1 MIEEKN
7 SMKEKSEQLLERIKP
22 LRDDVRM
29 LGFILG
35 DTIKRFEGDEVFGYV
50 EQFRSLFKE
59 MHRNKNGASEL
70 NAPSQKKLQEL
81 LNALDLDTAIK
92 VIKAFLTYFDIIN
105 IAEQNHRLRRRAQ
118 HDSSGERKY
127 EKDSL
132 SQFFGGN
139 SLKPEQLL
147 DVLNNLDIEI
157 VFTAHPTEL
166 TRRTVMLKQLELA
179 QLLYKRDHPPFSKNE
194 AASIEAGLRSVVES
208 LWLTDHVIYFK
219 PSVNDEVRY
228 GVYHFDHVIIDAVID
243 VHQALEDECQKLEAS
258 LGSHSSSAN
267 NSTKNSANNS
277 TNNKGRNF
285 ITFGSWIGGD
295 RDGNPFVT
303 KEVTLNTLDYQRTVI
318 LNRYLKDLER
328 LFNELSQ
335 SANWTE
341 KSEALSQSLEKDT
354 VARPAVTEKYAHR
367 YGREPYRLKLLYIQ
381 AKLRNTRDHKCEDS
395 CQSYSRAEQFKAE
408 LLEIKDSLFNAGCR
422 DSLLNLNRLIST
434 VDIFGFHL
442 AKLDIRQHSSRHR
455 DALDEVTKSQGILE
469 TGYKGLDEE
478 AKMAWLTNELASKR
492 PLIPGELHF
501 SQPTNETI
509 DVFRTMAQ
517 GQDLYGARA
526 LDTYIVSMTEHSSD
540 LLSILLLAKEA
551 GIWASEHHPHRKV
564 SIVPLFETIEDLRR
578 APQMFQELLDNP
590 IYKGYLE
597 ELGNLQEIMI
607 GYSDSG
613 KNGGIVAANWELYK
627 VQKKLVA
634 IAQANHIELR
644 LFHGRGGSI
653 GRGGGPTHQ
662 AILAQ
667 PPGTVAGR
675 IKLTE
680 QGEVISS
687 KYALHDI
694 AVRNF
699 DQLAAAVLQATATQ
713 PQSDQELASEVDSEP
728 VHWWNFMEQLSTTS
742 FKAYRSLVYEDPQF
756 VEFFGQSTPIGELSK
771 LQMGSRPTRR
781 TAGSGS
787 IDDLRAIPW
796 VFAWTQSRYMLPA
809 WYGFGSAFKTCLEGD
824 SETLPMAQEMYA
836 EWPFFRGLIRKLEN
850 ALAVADMDIAAYYSE
865 NLVDKALQE
874 KFFKRILA
882 EYECTKKFVL
892 AISKHEVLLEEVPYL
907 KHSIAIRNPYVDPL
921 SYLQVRLIAQLRKRI
936 SEEVGANGKAGKD
949 RTLQA
954 PESAA
959 TVRDDKLLE
968 TVLMTVN
975 GVAEGL
981 QNTG

>member
-1 MIEEKN
+1 MTEKRD
-7 SMKEKSEQLLERIKP
+7 QLLERIKP

-35 DTIKRFEGDEVFGYV
+35 DTIKRFEGEEVFGYV

-59 MHRNKNGASEL
+59 MHRNKGIDEEL
-70 NAPSQKKLQEL
+70 NQPHHQKLQEL
-81 LNALDLDTAIK
+81 LSALDLDTSIK

-132 SQFFGGN
+132 SEFFGGSN
-139 SLKPEQLL
+139 LEPQQLL

-179 QLLYKRDHPPFSKNE
+179 QLLYKRDHPPLSKHE
-194 AASIEAGLRSVVES
+194 SAAIEAGLRSVVES

-228 GVYHFDHVIIDAVID
+228 GIYHFDHVVIDAVID
-243 VHQALEDECQKLEAS
+243 VHQSLEEECKKVEALLEPNSKAS
-258 LGSHSSSAN
+258 AKTNPKTNPKSNPNTSLETSAATN
-267 NSTKNSANNS
+267 AITNSNSN
-277 TNNKGRNF
+277 RNF

-303 KEVTLNTLDYQRTVI
+303 KDVTLQTLDYQRSVI

-335 SANWTE
+335 SANWIDQT
-341 KSEALSQSLEKDT
+341 AAFSQSLEQDSQ
-354 VARPAVTEKYAHR
+354 ALPAVTQKYGHR
-367 YGREPYRLKLLYIQ
+367 YALEPYRLKLLYIQ
-381 AKLRNTRDHKCEDS
+381 AKLRNTRDHKCEGTS
-395 CQSYSRAEQFKAE
+395 GEFYSSAAQFKAE
-408 LLEIKDSLFNAGCR
+408 LRIIKESLVKAGCR
-422 DSLLNLNRLIST
+422 DSLLNLNRLIAT

-455 DALDEVTKSQGILE
+455 DALDEITKSQALLE
-469 TGYKGLDEE
+469 NGYKGLNETE
-478 AKMAWLTNELASKR
+478 KMAWLTSELASKR
-492 PLIPGELHF
+492 PLIPGDLHF
-501 SQPTNETI
+501 SQATNETI
-509 DVFRTMAQ
+509 EVFRTLAQ
-517 GQDLYGARA
+517 GQDLYGSCA
-526 LDTYIVSMTEHSSD
+526 LDTYIVSMTEYSSD

-551 GIWASEHHPHRKV
+551 GIWASEHHPHRKI

-590 IYKGYLE
+590 IYKRYLE

-613 KNGGIVAANWELYK
+613 KNGGIVTANWELYK

-634 IAQANHIELR
+634 IAQANDIELR
-644 LFHGRGGSI
+644 LFHGRGGTI

-699 DQLAAAVLQATATQ
+699 DQLAAAVLQATAAQ
-713 PQSDQELASEVDSEP
+713 PHGESDSEP
-728 VHWWNFMEQLSTTS
+728 AQWWNFMEQLSVSS
-742 FKAYRSLVYEDPQF
+742 FNAYRSLVYEDPQF
-756 VEFFGQSTPIGELSK
+756 VEFFSQSTPIGELSK

-781 TAGSGS
+781 NAGSGS

-809 WYGFGSAFKTCLEGD
+809 WYGFGSAFQTCAGQAEA
-824 SETLPMAQEMYA
+824 SPETVAMAQEMYIK
-836 EWPFFRGLIRKLEN
+836 WPFFRGLINKLEN

-865 NLVDKALQE
+865 NLVDKNLQE

-882 EYECTKKFVL
+882 EYECTKRFVL
-892 AISKHEVLLEEVPYL
+892 AVSQHESLLEEVPYL

-921 SYLQVRLIAQLRKRI
+921 SYLQVRLIAQLRERI
-936 SEEVGANGKAGKD
+936 SKEAESTAN
-949 RTLQA
+949 
-954 PESAA
+954 
-959 TVRDDKLLE
+959 VREDKLLE

>member
-1 MIEEKN
+1 MTEKRD
-7 SMKEKSEQLLERIKP
+7 QLLERIKP

-35 DTIKRFEGDEVFGYV
+35 DTIKRFEGEEVFGYV

-59 MHRNKNGASEL
+59 MHRNKGIDEEL
-70 NAPSQKKLQEL
+70 NQPHHQKLQEL
-81 LNALDLDTAIK
+81 LSALDLDTSIK

-132 SQFFGGN
+132 SEFFGGSN
-139 SLKPEQLL
+139 LEPQQLL
-147 DVLNNLDIEI
+147 NVLNNLDIEI

-179 QLLYKRDHPPFSKNE
+179 QLLYKRDHPPLSKHE
-194 AASIEAGLRSVVES
+194 SAAIEAGLRSVVES

-228 GVYHFDHVIIDAVID
+228 GIYHFDHVVIDAVID
-243 VHQALEDECQKLEAS
+243 VHQSLEEECKKVEALLEPNSKTNGKINPQTNPQTYPKTNPKTSPETSAAPDANT
-258 LGSHSSSAN
+258 SS
-267 NSTKNSANNS
+267 NSN
-277 TNNKGRNF
+277 RNF

-303 KEVTLNTLDYQRTVI
+303 KDVTLQTLDYQRSVI

-335 SANWTE
+335 SANWIDQTE
-341 KSEALSQSLEKDT
+341 AFSQSLEQDSL
-354 VARPAVTEKYAHR
+354 ALPAVTQKYGHR
-367 YGREPYRLKLLYIQ
+367 YALEPYRLKLLYIQ
-381 AKLRNTRDHKCEDS
+381 AKLRNTRDHRSEGTS
-395 CQSYSRAEQFKAE
+395 GEFYSSAAQFKAE
-408 LLEIKDSLFNAGCR
+408 LRTIKESLVKAGCR
-422 DSLLNLNRLIST
+422 DSLLNLNRLIAT

-455 DALDEVTKSQGILE
+455 DALDEITKSQALLE
-469 TGYKGLDEE
+469 NGYKGLNETE
-478 AKMAWLTNELASKR
+478 KMAWLTSELASKR
-492 PLIPGELHF
+492 PLIPGDLHF
-501 SQPTNETI
+501 SQATNETI
-509 DVFRTMAQ
+509 EVFRTLAQ
-517 GQDLYGARA
+517 GQDLYGSCA
-526 LDTYIVSMTEHSSD
+526 LDTYIVSMTEYSSD

-551 GIWASEHHPHRKV
+551 GIWASEHHPHRKI

-590 IYKGYLE
+590 IYKRYLE

-613 KNGGIVAANWELYK
+613 KNGGIVTANWELYK

-634 IAQANHIELR
+634 IAQANDIELR
-644 LFHGRGGSI
+644 LFHGRGGTI

-699 DQLAAAVLQATATQ
+699 DQLAAAVLQATAAQ
-713 PQSDQELASEVDSEP
+713 PSGETDSEP
-728 VHWWNFMEQLSTTS
+728 AQWWNFMEQLSQSS
-742 FKAYRSLVYEDPQF
+742 FNAYRSLVYEDPQF
-756 VEFFGQSTPIGELSK
+756 VEFFSQSTPIGELSK

-809 WYGFGSAFKTCLEGD
+809 WYGFGSAFQTCAEQTKA
-824 SETLPMAQEMYA
+824 SPETLAMAQEMYIK
-836 EWPFFRGLIRKLEN
+836 WPFFRGLINKLEN

-865 NLVDKALQE
+865 NLVDKNLQE

-892 AISKHEVLLEEVPYL
+892 AVSQHESLLEEVPYL

-921 SYLQVRLIAQLRKRI
+921 SYLQVRLIAQLRERI
-936 SEEVGANGKAGKD
+936 SKEAESKAN
-949 RTLQA
+949 
-954 PESAA
+954 
-959 TVRDDKLLE
+959 VREDKLLE

>member
-1 MIEEKN
+1 MTEKRD
-7 SMKEKSEQLLERIKP
+7 QLLERIKP

-35 DTIKRFEGDEVFGYV
+35 DTIKRFEGEEVFGYV

-59 MHRNKNGASEL
+59 MHRNKSANAEL
-70 NAPSQKKLQEL
+70 NVPHHQKLQEL
-81 LNALDLDTAIK
+81 LNALDLDTSIK

-132 SQFFGGN
+132 SEFFGGSN
-139 SLKPEQLL
+139 LEPQQLL
-147 DVLNNLDIEI
+147 NVLNNLDIEI

-179 QLLYKRDHPPFSKNE
+179 QLLYKRDHPPLSKHE
-194 AASIEAGLRSVVES
+194 SSAIEAGLRSVVES

-228 GVYHFDHVIIDAVID
+228 GIYHFDHVVIDAVID
-243 VHQALEDECQKLEAS
+243 VHQSLEEECKKVEALLEPNSKTNTKTHSKTNPEAS
-258 LGSHSSSAN
+258 ATTKAN
-267 NSTKNSANNS
+267 NN
-277 TNNKGRNF
+277 RNF

-303 KEVTLNTLDYQRTVI
+303 KDVTLQTLDYQHSVI

-335 SANWTE
+335 SANWIDQTD
-341 KSEALSQSLEKDT
+341 AFSQSLEQDSLSL
-354 VARPAVTEKYAHR
+354 PAVTQKYAHR
-367 YGREPYRLKLLYIQ
+367 YALEPYRLKLLYIQ
-381 AKLRNTRDHKCEDS
+381 AKLRNTRDHKAEGTS
-395 CQSYSRAEQFKAE
+395 AQFYSDAEQFKSE
-408 LLEIKDSLFNAGCR
+408 LRVIKDSLVKAGCR
-422 DSLLNLNRLIST
+422 DSLHNLNRLIAT

-455 DALDEVTKSQGILE
+455 DALDEITKSQALLGN
-469 TGYKGLDEE
+469 GYKGLDEAE
-478 AKMAWLTNELASKR
+478 KMVWLTSELASKR
-492 PLIPGELHF
+492 PLIPGDLHF
-501 SQPTNETI
+501 SQATNETI
-509 DVFRTMAQ
+509 EVFRTMAQ
-517 GQDLYGARA
+517 GQDLYGACA

-551 GIWASEHHPHRKV
+551 SIWASDHHPHRKI

-590 IYKGYLE
+590 IYKEYLQE
-597 ELGNLQEIMI
+597 RSNLQEIMI

-613 KNGGIVAANWELYK
+613 KNGGIVTANWELYK

-634 IAQANHIELR
+634 IAQANKIQLR
-644 LFHGRGGSI
+644 LFHGRGGTI

-699 DQLAAAVLQATATQ
+699 DQLAAAVLQATAAQ
-713 PQSDQELASEVDSEP
+713 PHGEIASEP
-728 VHWWNFMEQLSTTS
+728 AQWWNFMEQLSQSS
-742 FKAYRSLVYEDPQF
+742 FNAYRSLVYEDPQF
-756 VEFFGQSTPIGELSK
+756 VEFFSQSTPIGELSK

-781 TAGSGS
+781 NAGSGS

-809 WYGFGSAFKTCLEGD
+809 WYGFGSAFQSCLETNL
-824 SETLPMAQEMYA
+824 ETSPEAGSQALTLAQEMYIK
-836 EWPFFRGLIRKLEN
+836 WPFFRGLINKLEN
-850 ALAVADMDIAAYYSE
+850 ALAVADMEIAAYYSE
-865 NLVDKALQE
+865 NLVDENLQE
-874 KFFKRILA
+874 KFFKRILS
-882 EYECTKKFVL
+882 EYDCTKKFVL
-892 AISKHEVLLEEVPYL
+892 AVSQHESLLEEVPYL

-921 SYLQVRLIAQLRKRI
+921 SYLQVRLIAQLRERI
-936 SEEVGANGKAGKD
+936 SK
-949 RTLQA
+949 
-954 PESAA
+954 ESSE
-959 TVRDDKLLE
+959 TVADVKNDKLLE

>member
-1 MIEEKN
+1 MTEKRD
-7 SMKEKSEQLLERIKP
+7 QLLERIKP

-35 DTIKRFEGDEVFGYV
+35 DTIKRFEGEEVFGYV

-59 MHRNKNGASEL
+59 MHRNKGIDEEL
-70 NAPSQKKLQEL
+70 NQPHHQKLQEL
-81 LNALDLDTAIK
+81 LSALDLDTSIK

-132 SQFFGGN
+132 SEFFGGSN
-139 SLKPEQLL
+139 LEPQQLL
-147 DVLNNLDIEI
+147 NVLNNLDIEI

-179 QLLYKRDHPPFSKNE
+179 QLLYKRDHPPLSKHE
-194 AASIEAGLRSVVES
+194 SAAIEAGLRSVVES

-228 GVYHFDHVIIDAVID
+228 GIYHFDHVVIDAVID
-243 VHQALEDECQKLEAS
+243 VHQSLEEECKKVEALLEPNSKAS
-258 LGSHSSSAN
+258 AKTNPKTNPKSNPNTSLETSAATN
-267 NSTKNSANNS
+267 AITNSNSN
-277 TNNKGRNF
+277 RNF

-303 KEVTLNTLDYQRTVI
+303 KDVTLQTLDYQRSVI

-335 SANWTE
+335 SANWIDQT
-341 KSEALSQSLEKDT
+341 AAFSQSLEQDSQ
-354 VARPAVTEKYAHR
+354 ALPAVTQKYGHR
-367 YGREPYRLKLLYIQ
+367 YALEPYRLKLLYIQ
-381 AKLRNTRDHKCEDS
+381 AKLRNTRDHKCEGTS
-395 CQSYSRAEQFKAE
+395 GEFYSSAAQFKAE
-408 LLEIKDSLFNAGCR
+408 LRIIKESLVKAGCR
-422 DSLLNLNRLIST
+422 DSLLNLNRLIAT

-455 DALDEVTKSQGILE
+455 DALDEITKSQALLE
-469 TGYKGLDEE
+469 NGYKGLNETE
-478 AKMAWLTNELASKR
+478 KMAWLTSELASKR
-492 PLIPGELHF
+492 PLIPGDLHF
-501 SQPTNETI
+501 SQATNETI
-509 DVFRTMAQ
+509 EVFRTLAQ
-517 GQDLYGARA
+517 GQDLYGSCA
-526 LDTYIVSMTEHSSD
+526 LDTYIVSMTEYSSD

-551 GIWASEHHPHRKV
+551 GIWASEHHPHRKI

-590 IYKGYLE
+590 IYKRYLE

-613 KNGGIVAANWELYK
+613 KNGGIVTANWELYK

-634 IAQANHIELR
+634 IAQANDIELR
-644 LFHGRGGSI
+644 LFHGRGGTI

-699 DQLAAAVLQATATQ
+699 DQLAAAVLQATAAQ
-713 PQSDQELASEVDSEP
+713 PHGESDSEP
-728 VHWWNFMEQLSTTS
+728 AQWWNFMEQLSISS
-742 FKAYRSLVYEDPQF
+742 FNAYRSLVYEDPQF
-756 VEFFGQSTPIGELSK
+756 VEFFSQSTPIGELSK

-781 TAGSGS
+781 NAGSGS

-809 WYGFGSAFKTCLEGD
+809 WYGFGSAFQTCAGQTEA
-824 SETLPMAQEMYA
+824 SPETVAMAQEMYIK
-836 EWPFFRGLIRKLEN
+836 WPFFRGLINKLEN

-865 NLVDKALQE
+865 NLVDKNLQE

-892 AISKHEVLLEEVPYL
+892 AVSQHESLLEEVPYL

-921 SYLQVRLIAQLRKRI
+921 SYLQVRLIAQLRERI
-936 SEEVGANGKAGKD
+936 SKEAESKAN
-949 RTLQA
+949 
-954 PESAA
+954 
-959 TVRDDKLLE
+959 VREDKLLE

>member
-1 MIEEKN
+1 MTEKRD
-7 SMKEKSEQLLERIKP
+7 QLLERIKP

-35 DTIKRFEGDEVFGYV
+35 DTIKRFEGEEVFGYV

-59 MHRNKNGASEL
+59 MHRNKGIDEEL
-70 NAPSQKKLQEL
+70 NQPHHQKLQEL
-81 LNALDLDTAIK
+81 LSALDLDTSIK

-132 SQFFGGN
+132 SEFFGGSN
-139 SLKPEQLL
+139 LEPQQLL

-179 QLLYKRDHPPFSKNE
+179 QLLYKRDHPPLSKHE
-194 AASIEAGLRSVVES
+194 SAAIEAGLRSVVES

-228 GVYHFDHVIIDAVID
+228 GIYHFDHVVIDAVID
-243 VHQALEDECQKLEAS
+243 VHQSLEEECKKVEALLEPNSKASAKTNPKTNPKSNPNAS
-258 LGSHSSSAN
+258 LETSAATN
-267 NSTKNSANNS
+267 AITNSNSN
-277 TNNKGRNF
+277 RNF

-303 KEVTLNTLDYQRTVI
+303 KDVTLQTLDYQRSVI

-335 SANWTE
+335 SANWIDQT
-341 KSEALSQSLEKDT
+341 AAFSQSLEQDSQ
-354 VARPAVTEKYAHR
+354 ALPAVTQKYGHR
-367 YGREPYRLKLLYIQ
+367 YALEPYRLKLLYIQ
-381 AKLRNTRDHKCEDS
+381 AKLRNTRDHKCEGTS
-395 CQSYSRAEQFKAE
+395 GEFYSSAAQFKAE
-408 LLEIKDSLFNAGCR
+408 LRIIKESLVKAGCR
-422 DSLLNLNRLIST
+422 DSLLNLNRLIAT

-455 DALDEVTKSQGILE
+455 DALDEITKSQALLE
-469 TGYKGLDEE
+469 NGYKGLNETE
-478 AKMAWLTNELASKR
+478 KMAWLTSELASKR
-492 PLIPGELHF
+492 PLIPGDLHF
-501 SQPTNETI
+501 SQATNETI
-509 DVFRTMAQ
+509 EVFRTLAQ
-517 GQDLYGARA
+517 GQDLYGSCA
-526 LDTYIVSMTEHSSD
+526 LDTYIVSMTEYSSD

-551 GIWASEHHPHRKV
+551 GIWASEHHPHRKI

-590 IYKGYLE
+590 IYKRYLE

-613 KNGGIVAANWELYK
+613 KNGGIVTANWELYK

-634 IAQANHIELR
+634 IAQANDIELR
-644 LFHGRGGSI
+644 LFHGRGGTI

-699 DQLAAAVLQATATQ
+699 DQLAAAVLQATAAQ
-713 PQSDQELASEVDSEP
+713 PHGESDSEP
-728 VHWWNFMEQLSTTS
+728 AQWWNFMEQLSVSS
-742 FKAYRSLVYEDPQF
+742 FNAYRSLVYEDPQF
-756 VEFFGQSTPIGELSK
+756 VEFFSQSTPIGELSK

-781 TAGSGS
+781 NAGSGS

-809 WYGFGSAFKTCLEGD
+809 WYGFGSAFQTCAG
-824 SETLPMAQEMYA
+824 ETEASPETVAMAQEMYIK
-836 EWPFFRGLIRKLEN
+836 WPFFRGLINKLEN

-865 NLVDKALQE
+865 NLVDKDLQE

-882 EYECTKKFVL
+882 EYECTKRFVL
-892 AISKHEVLLEEVPYL
+892 AVSQHESLLEEVPYL

-921 SYLQVRLIAQLRKRI
+921 SYLQVRLIAQLRERI
-936 SEEVGANGKAGKD
+936 SKEAESTAN
-949 RTLQA
+949 
-954 PESAA
+954 
-959 TVRDDKLLE
+959 VREDKLLE

>member
-1 MIEEKN
+1 MTEKRD
-7 SMKEKSEQLLERIKP
+7 QLLERIKP

-35 DTIKRFEGDEVFGYV
+35 DTIKRFEGEEVFGYV

-59 MHRNKNGASEL
+59 MHRNKGIDEEL
-70 NAPSQKKLQEL
+70 NQPHHQKLQEL
-81 LNALDLDTAIK
+81 LSALDLDTSIK

-132 SQFFGGN
+132 SEFFGGSN
-139 SLKPEQLL
+139 LEPQQLL
-147 DVLNNLDIEI
+147 NVLNNLDIEI

-179 QLLYKRDHPPFSKNE
+179 QLLYKRDHPPLSKHE
-194 AASIEAGLRSVVES
+194 SAAIEAGLRSVVES

-228 GVYHFDHVIIDAVID
+228 GIYHFDHVVIDAVID
-243 VHQALEDECQKLEAS
+243 VHQSLEEECKKVEALLEPNSKTNGKINPQTYPKTNPKTSPETSAAPDANT
-258 LGSHSSSAN
+258 SS
-267 NSTKNSANNS
+267 NSN
-277 TNNKGRNF
+277 RNF

-303 KEVTLNTLDYQRTVI
+303 KDVTLQTLDYQRSVI

-335 SANWTE
+335 SANWIDQTE
-341 KSEALSQSLEKDT
+341 AFSQSLEQDSL
-354 VARPAVTEKYAHR
+354 ALPAVTQKYGHR
-367 YGREPYRLKLLYIQ
+367 YALEPYRLKLLYIQ
-381 AKLRNTRDHKCEDS
+381 AKLRNTRDHRSEGTS
-395 CQSYSRAEQFKAE
+395 GEFYSSAAQFKAE
-408 LLEIKDSLFNAGCR
+408 LRTIKESLVKAGCR
-422 DSLLNLNRLIST
+422 DSLLNLNRLIAT

-455 DALDEVTKSQGILE
+455 DALDEITKSQALLE
-469 TGYKGLDEE
+469 NGYKGLNETE
-478 AKMAWLTNELASKR
+478 KMAWLTSELASKR
-492 PLIPGELHF
+492 PLIPGDLHF
-501 SQPTNETI
+501 SQATNETI
-509 DVFRTMAQ
+509 EVFRTLAQ
-517 GQDLYGARA
+517 GQDLYGSCA
-526 LDTYIVSMTEHSSD
+526 LDTYIVSMTEYSSD

-551 GIWASEHHPHRKV
+551 GIWASEHHPHRKI

-578 APQMFQELLDNP
+578 APQMFQELLDNT
-590 IYKGYLE
+590 IYKTYLE

-613 KNGGIVAANWELYK
+613 KNGGIVTANWELYK

-634 IAQANHIELR
+634 IAQANDIELR
-644 LFHGRGGSI
+644 LFHGRGGTI

-699 DQLAAAVLQATATQ
+699 DQLAAAVLQATAAQ
-713 PQSDQELASEVDSEP
+713 PHGETDSEP
-728 VHWWNFMEQLSTTS
+728 AQWWNFMEQLSQSS
-742 FKAYRSLVYEDPQF
+742 FNAYRSLVYEDPQF
-756 VEFFGQSTPIGELSK
+756 VEFFSQSTPIGELSK

-809 WYGFGSAFKTCLEGD
+809 WYGFGSAFQTCAEQTKA
-824 SETLPMAQEMYA
+824 SPETLAMAQEMYIK
-836 EWPFFRGLIRKLEN
+836 WPFFRGLINKLEN

-865 NLVDKALQE
+865 NLVDKNLQE

-892 AISKHEVLLEEVPYL
+892 AVSQHESLLEEVPYL

-921 SYLQVRLIAQLRKRI
+921 SYLQVRLIAQLRERI
-936 SEEVGANGKAGKD
+936 SKEAESKAN
-949 RTLQA
+949 
-954 PESAA
+954 
-959 TVRDDKLLE
+959 VREDKLLE

>member
-1 MIEEKN
+1 
-7 SMKEKSEQLLERIKP
+7 MKENGDQLLERIKP

-35 DTIKRFEGDEVFGYV
+35 DTIKRLEGEEVFSYV

-59 MHRNKNGASEL
+59 MHRNKNGAAEL
-70 NAPSQKKLQEL
+70 NAPSQKKLEEL
-81 LNALDLDTAIK
+81 LSALDLDTAIK

-132 SQFFGGN
+132 SQFFGDTK
-139 SLKPEQLL
+139 LKSEQLL

-179 QLLYKRDHPPFSKNE
+179 KLLYKRDHPPLSKNE
-194 AASIEAGLRSVVES
+194 AATIEAGLRSVVES

-243 VHQALEDECQKLEAS
+243 VHQALEDECLKLEET
-258 LGSHSSSAN
+258 LGQSN
-267 NSTKNSANNS
+267 EPNE
-277 TNNKGRNF
+277 TNAKAGRNF

-303 KEVTLNTLDYQRTVI
+303 KDVTLQTLDYQRTVI
-318 LNRYLKDLER
+318 LNRYLKELEG

-341 KSEALSQSLEKDT
+341 KSEALTRSLEQDT
-354 VARPAVTEKYAHR
+354 LALPAVTEKYAHR
-367 YGREPYRLKLLYIQ
+367 YAREPYRLKLLYIQ
-381 AKLRNTRDHKCEDS
+381 AKLRNTRDHNLEAG
-395 CQSYSRAEQFKAE
+395 QSYTRAEQFKAE
-408 LLEIKDSLFNAGCR
+408 LLEIKDSLFDAGCR
-422 DSLLNLNRLIST
+422 DSLRNLSRLIAT

-455 DALDEVTKSQGILE
+455 DALDEITKSQGVVE
-469 TGYKGLDEE
+469 NGYKALTEDE
-478 AKMAWLTNELASKR
+478 KMKWLTSELSSKR
-492 PLIPGELHF
+492 PLIPGDLHF
-501 SQPTNETI
+501 SEPTNETI

-517 GQDLYGARA
+517 GQDLYGSRA
-526 LDTYIVSMTEHSSD
+526 LDTYIVSMTEYSSD

-590 IYKGYLE
+590 IYKSYLA

-634 IAQANHIELR
+634 IAQVNHIELR

-713 PQSDQELASEVDSEP
+713 PATQNAAKTATQTATKQEAENQVDSEP
-728 VHWWNFMEQLSTTS
+728 VHWWNFMEKLSTTS

-809 WYGFGSAFKTCLEGD
+809 WYGFGSAFQACTEAD
-824 SETLPMAQEMYA
+824 SETLAMAQEMYA
-836 EWPFFRGLIRKLEN
+836 QWPFFKGLIRKLEN
-850 ALAVADMDIAAYYSE
+850 ALAVADMDIAAYYSA

-936 SEEVGANGKAGKD
+936 SEETG
-949 RTLQA
+949 
-954 PESAA
+954 ESTA

>member
-1 MIEEKN
+1 MTEKRD
-7 SMKEKSEQLLERIKP
+7 QLLERIKP

-35 DTIKRFEGDEVFGYV
+35 DTIKRFEGEEVFGYV

-59 MHRNKNGASEL
+59 MHRNKGIDEEL
-70 NAPSQKKLQEL
+70 NQPHHQKLQEL
-81 LNALDLDTAIK
+81 LSALDLDTSIK

-132 SQFFGGN
+132 SEFFGGSN
-139 SLKPEQLL
+139 LEPQQLL
-147 DVLNNLDIEI
+147 NVLNNLDIEI

-179 QLLYKRDHPPFSKNE
+179 QLLYKRDHPPLSKHE
-194 AASIEAGLRSVVES
+194 SAAIEAGLRSVVES

-228 GVYHFDHVIIDAVID
+228 GIYHFDHVVIDAVID
-243 VHQALEDECQKLEAS
+243 VHQSLEEECKKVEALLEPNSKAS
-258 LGSHSSSAN
+258 AKTNPKTNPKSNPNTSLETSAATN
-267 NSTKNSANNS
+267 AITNSNSN
-277 TNNKGRNF
+277 RNF

-303 KEVTLNTLDYQRTVI
+303 KDVTLQTLDYQRSVI

-335 SANWTE
+335 SANWIDQT
-341 KSEALSQSLEKDT
+341 AAFSQSLEQDSQ
-354 VARPAVTEKYAHR
+354 ALPAVTQKYGHR
-367 YGREPYRLKLLYIQ
+367 YALEPYRLKLLYIQ
-381 AKLRNTRDHKCEDS
+381 AKLRNTRDHKCEGTS
-395 CQSYSRAEQFKAE
+395 GEFYSSAAQFKAE
-408 LLEIKDSLFNAGCR
+408 LRIIKESLVKAGCR
-422 DSLLNLNRLIST
+422 DSLLNLNRLIAT

-455 DALDEVTKSQGILE
+455 DALDEITKSQALLE
-469 TGYKGLDEE
+469 NGYKGLNETE
-478 AKMAWLTNELASKR
+478 KMAWLTSELASKR
-492 PLIPGELHF
+492 PLIPGDLHF
-501 SQPTNETI
+501 SQATNETI
-509 DVFRTMAQ
+509 EVFRTLAQ
-517 GQDLYGARA
+517 GQDLYGSCA
-526 LDTYIVSMTEHSSD
+526 LDTYIVSMTEYSSD

-551 GIWASEHHPHRKV
+551 GIWASEHHPHRKI

-590 IYKGYLE
+590 IYKTYLE

-613 KNGGIVAANWELYK
+613 KNGGIVTANWELYK

-634 IAQANHIELR
+634 IAQANDIELR
-644 LFHGRGGSI
+644 LFHGRGGTI

-699 DQLAAAVLQATATQ
+699 DQLAAAVLQATAAQ
-713 PQSDQELASEVDSEP
+713 PHGESDSEP
-728 VHWWNFMEQLSTTS
+728 AQWWNFMEQLSISS
-742 FKAYRSLVYEDPQF
+742 FNAYRSLVYEDPQF
-756 VEFFGQSTPIGELSK
+756 VEFFSQSTPIGELSK

-781 TAGSGS
+781 NAGSGS

-809 WYGFGSAFKTCLEGD
+809 WYGFGSAFQTCAGQTEA
-824 SETLPMAQEMYA
+824 SPETVAMAQEMYIK
-836 EWPFFRGLIRKLEN
+836 WPFFRGLINKLEN

-865 NLVDKALQE
+865 NLVDKNLQE

-892 AISKHEVLLEEVPYL
+892 AVSQHESLLEEVPYL

-921 SYLQVRLIAQLRKRI
+921 SYLQVRLIAQLRERI
-936 SEEVGANGKAGKD
+936 SKEAESKAN
-949 RTLQA
+949 
-954 PESAA
+954 
-959 TVRDDKLLE
+959 VREDKLLE

>member
-1 MIEEKN
+1 MTEKRD
-7 SMKEKSEQLLERIKP
+7 QLLERIKP

-35 DTIKRFEGDEVFGYV
+35 DTIKRFEGEEVFGYV

-59 MHRNKNGASEL
+59 MHRNKGIDEEL
-70 NAPSQKKLQEL
+70 NQPHHQKLQEL
-81 LNALDLDTAIK
+81 LSALDLDTSIK

-132 SQFFGGN
+132 SEFFGGSN
-139 SLKPEQLL
+139 LEPQQLL
-147 DVLNNLDIEI
+147 NVLNNLDIEI

-179 QLLYKRDHPPFSKNE
+179 QLLYKRDHPPLSKHE
-194 AASIEAGLRSVVES
+194 SAAIEAGLRSVVES

-228 GVYHFDHVIIDAVID
+228 GIYHFDHVVIDAVID
-243 VHQALEDECQKLEAS
+243 VHQSLEEECKKVEALLEPNSKTNGKINPRTNPQTYPKTNPKTSPETSAAPDANT
-258 LGSHSSSAN
+258 SS
-267 NSTKNSANNS
+267 NSN
-277 TNNKGRNF
+277 RNF

-303 KEVTLNTLDYQRTVI
+303 KDVTLQTLDYQRSVI

-335 SANWTE
+335 SANWIDQTE
-341 KSEALSQSLEKDT
+341 AFSQSLEQDSL
-354 VARPAVTEKYAHR
+354 ALPAVTQKYGHR
-367 YGREPYRLKLLYIQ
+367 YALEPYRLKLLYIQ
-381 AKLRNTRDHKCEDS
+381 AKLRNTRDHRSEGTS
-395 CQSYSRAEQFKAE
+395 GEFYSSAAQFKAE
-408 LLEIKDSLFNAGCR
+408 LRTIKESLVKAGCR
-422 DSLLNLNRLIST
+422 DSLLNLNRLIAT

-455 DALDEVTKSQGILE
+455 DALDEITKSQALLE
-469 TGYKGLDEE
+469 NGYKGLNETE
-478 AKMAWLTNELASKR
+478 KMAWLTSELASKR
-492 PLIPGELHF
+492 PLIPGDLHF
-501 SQPTNETI
+501 SQATNETI
-509 DVFRTMAQ
+509 EVFRTLAQ
-517 GQDLYGARA
+517 GQDLYGSCA
-526 LDTYIVSMTEHSSD
+526 LDTYIVSMTEYSSD

-551 GIWASEHHPHRKV
+551 GIWASEHHPHRKI

-590 IYKGYLE
+590 IYKTYLE

-613 KNGGIVAANWELYK
+613 KNGGIVTANWELYK

-634 IAQANHIELR
+634 IAQANDIELR
-644 LFHGRGGSI
+644 LFHGRGGTI

-699 DQLAAAVLQATATQ
+699 DQLAAAVLQATAAQ
-713 PQSDQELASEVDSEP
+713 PSGETDSEP
-728 VHWWNFMEQLSTTS
+728 AQWWNFMEQLSQSS
-742 FKAYRSLVYEDPQF
+742 FNAYRSLVYEDPQF
-756 VEFFGQSTPIGELSK
+756 VEFFSQSTPIGELSK

-809 WYGFGSAFKTCLEGD
+809 WYGFGSAFQTCAEQTEA
-824 SETLPMAQEMYA
+824 SPETLAMAQEMYIK
-836 EWPFFRGLIRKLEN
+836 WPFFRGLINKLEN

-865 NLVDKALQE
+865 NLVDKNLQE

-892 AISKHEVLLEEVPYL
+892 AVSQHESLLEEVPYL

-921 SYLQVRLIAQLRKRI
+921 SYLQVRLIAQLRERI
-936 SEEVGANGKAGKD
+936 SKEAESKAN
-949 RTLQA
+949 
-954 PESAA
+954 
-959 TVRDDKLLE
+959 VREDKLLE

>member
-1 MIEEKN
+1 
-7 SMKEKSEQLLERIKP
+7 MKENGDQLLERIKP

-35 DTIKRFEGDEVFGYV
+35 DTIKRLEGEEVFSYV

-59 MHRNKNGASEL
+59 MHRNKNGAAEL
-70 NAPSQKKLQEL
+70 NAPSQKKLEEL
-81 LNALDLDTAIK
+81 LSALDLDTAIK

-132 SQFFGGN
+132 SQFFGGTR
-139 SLKPEQLL
+139 LKSEQLL

-179 QLLYKRDHPPFSKNE
+179 KLLYKRDHPPLSKNE
-194 AASIEAGLRSVVES
+194 AATIEAGLRSVVES

-243 VHQALEDECQKLEAS
+243 VHQALEDECLKLEET
-258 LGSHSSSAN
+258 LGQSN
-267 NSTKNSANNS
+267 EPNK
-277 TNNKGRNF
+277 TNAKAGRNF

-303 KEVTLNTLDYQRTVI
+303 KDVTLQTLDYQRTVI
-318 LNRYLKDLER
+318 LNRYLKELEG

-341 KSEALSQSLEKDT
+341 KSEALTRSLEQDT
-354 VARPAVTEKYAHR
+354 LALPAVTEKYAHR
-367 YGREPYRLKLLYIQ
+367 YAREPYRLKLLYIQ
-381 AKLRNTRDHKCEDS
+381 AKLRNTRDHNLEAG
-395 CQSYSRAEQFKAE
+395 QSYARAEQFKAE
-408 LLEIKDSLFNAGCR
+408 LLEIKDSLFDAGCR
-422 DSLLNLNRLIST
+422 DSLRNLSRLIAT

-455 DALDEVTKSQGILE
+455 DALDEITKSQGVLE
-469 TGYKGLDEE
+469 NGYKALKEDE
-478 AKMAWLTNELASKR
+478 KMKWLTGELASKR
-492 PLIPGELHF
+492 PLIPGDLHF
-501 SQPTNETI
+501 SEPTNETI

-517 GQDLYGARA
+517 GQDLYGSRA
-526 LDTYIVSMTEHSSD
+526 LDTYIVSMTEYSSD

-590 IYKGYLE
+590 IYKSYLAD
-597 ELGNLQEIMI
+597 LGNLQEIMI

-634 IAQANHIELR
+634 IAQVNHIELR

-713 PQSDQELASEVDSEP
+713 PATQNAVKTTTQSAAKQAAENQVDNEP
-728 VHWWNFMEQLSTTS
+728 VHWWNFMEKLSTTS

-809 WYGFGSAFKTCLEGD
+809 WYGFGSAFQACTEAD
-824 SETLPMAQEMYA
+824 SETLAMAQEMYA
-836 EWPFFRGLIRKLEN
+836 QWPFFKGLIRKLEN
-850 ALAVADMDIAAYYSE
+850 ALAVADMDIAAYYSA

-936 SEEVGANGKAGKD
+936 SEETG
-949 RTLQA
+949 
-954 PESAA
+954 ESTA

>member
-1 MIEEKN
+1 
-7 SMKEKSEQLLERIKP
+7 MKENGDQLLERIKP

-35 DTIKRFEGDEVFGYV
+35 DTIKRLEGEEVFSYV

-59 MHRNKNGASEL
+59 MHRNKNGAAEL
-70 NAPSQKKLQEL
+70 NAPSQKKLEEL
-81 LNALDLDTAIK
+81 LSALDLDTAIK

-132 SQFFGGN
+132 SQFFGDTK
-139 SLKPEQLL
+139 LKSEQLL

-179 QLLYKRDHPPFSKNE
+179 KLLYKRDHPPLSKNE
-194 AASIEAGLRSVVES
+194 AATIEAGLRSVVES

-243 VHQALEDECQKLEAS
+243 VHQALEDECLKLEEA
-258 LGSHSSSAN
+258 LGQSTES
-267 NSTKNSANNS
+267 NSKA
-277 TNNKGRNF
+277 GRNF

-303 KEVTLNTLDYQRTVI
+303 KDVTLQTLDYQRTVI
-318 LNRYLKDLER
+318 LNRYLKELEG

-341 KSEALSQSLEKDT
+341 KSEALTRSLEQDT
-354 VARPAVTEKYAHR
+354 LALPAVTEKYAHR
-367 YGREPYRLKLLYIQ
+367 YAREPYRLKLLYIQ
-381 AKLRNTRDHKCEDS
+381 AKLRNTRDHNLEAG
-395 CQSYSRAEQFKAE
+395 QSYTRAEQFKAE
-408 LLEIKDSLFNAGCR
+408 LLEIKDSLFDAGCR
-422 DSLLNLNRLIST
+422 DSLRNLSRLIAT

-455 DALDEVTKSQGILE
+455 DALDEITKSQGVVE
-469 TGYKGLDEE
+469 NGYKALTEDE
-478 AKMAWLTNELASKR
+478 KMKWLTSELSSKR
-492 PLIPGELHF
+492 PLIPGDLHF
-501 SQPTNETI
+501 SEPTNETI

-517 GQDLYGARA
+517 GQDLYGSRA
-526 LDTYIVSMTEHSSD
+526 LDTYIVSMTEYSSD

-590 IYKGYLE
+590 IYKSYLA

-634 IAQANHIELR
+634 IAQVNHIELR

-713 PQSDQELASEVDSEP
+713 PATQNAAKTATQTATKQEAENQVDSEP
-728 VHWWNFMEQLSTTS
+728 VHWWNFMEKLSTTS

-809 WYGFGSAFKTCLEGD
+809 WYGFGSAFQACTEAD
-824 SETLPMAQEMYA
+824 SETLAMAQEMYA
-836 EWPFFRGLIRKLEN
+836 QWPFFKGLIRKLEN
-850 ALAVADMDIAAYYSE
+850 ALAVADMDIAAYYSA

-936 SEEVGANGKAGKD
+936 SEETG
-949 RTLQA
+949 
-954 PESAA
+954 ESTA

>member
-1 MIEEKN
+1 MTEKRD
-7 SMKEKSEQLLERIKP
+7 QLLERIKP

-35 DTIKRFEGDEVFGYV
+35 DTIKRFEGEEVFGYV

-59 MHRNKNGASEL
+59 MHRNKGIDEEL
-70 NAPSQKKLQEL
+70 NQPHHQKLQEL
-81 LNALDLDTAIK
+81 LSALDLDTSIK

-132 SQFFGGN
+132 SEFFGGSN
-139 SLKPEQLL
+139 LEPQQLL

-179 QLLYKRDHPPFSKNE
+179 QLLYKRDHPPLSKHE
-194 AASIEAGLRSVVES
+194 SAAIEAGLRSVVES

-228 GVYHFDHVIIDAVID
+228 GIYHFDHVVIDAVID
-243 VHQALEDECQKLEAS
+243 VHQSLEEECKKVEALLEPAKTNQKSNSKTNPQTNLKTDSKTSPET
-258 LGSHSSSAN
+258 SAATN
-267 NSTKNSANNS
+267 AITNSNSN
-277 TNNKGRNF
+277 RNF

-303 KEVTLNTLDYQRTVI
+303 KDVTLQTLDYQRSVI

-335 SANWTE
+335 SANWIDQTE
-341 KSEALSQSLEKDT
+341 AFSQSLEQDSQ
-354 VARPAVTEKYAHR
+354 ALPAVTQKYGHR
-367 YGREPYRLKLLYIQ
+367 YALEPYRLKLLYIQ
-381 AKLRNTRDHKCEDS
+381 AKLRNTRDHSAEGKSGEF
-395 CQSYSRAEQFKAE
+395 YSSAAQFKAE
-408 LLEIKDSLFNAGCR
+408 LRIIKESLVKAGCR
-422 DSLLNLNRLIST
+422 DSLLNLNRLIAT

-455 DALDEVTKSQGILE
+455 DALDEITKSQAVLE
-469 TGYKGLDEE
+469 KGYKGLNE
-478 AKMAWLTNELASKR
+478 AEKMAWLTSELASKR
-492 PLIPGELHF
+492 PLIPGDLHF
-501 SQPTNETI
+501 SQATNETVE
-509 DVFRTMAQ
+509 VFRTLAQ
-517 GQDLYGARA
+517 GQDLYGSCA
-526 LDTYIVSMTEHSSD
+526 LDTYIVSMTEYSSD

-551 GIWASEHHPHRKV
+551 GIWASEHHPHRKI

-590 IYKGYLE
+590 IYKTYLE

-613 KNGGIVAANWELYK
+613 KNGGIVTANWELYK

-634 IAQANHIELR
+634 IAQANDIELR
-644 LFHGRGGSI
+644 LFHGRGGTI

-699 DQLAAAVLQATATQ
+699 DQLAAAVLQATAAQ
-713 PQSDQELASEVDSEP
+713 PHGESDSEP
-728 VHWWNFMEQLSTTS
+728 AQWWNFMEQLSVSS
-742 FKAYRSLVYEDPQF
+742 FNAYRSLVYEDPQF
-756 VEFFGQSTPIGELSK
+756 VEFFSQSTPIGELSK

-809 WYGFGSAFKTCLEGD
+809 WYGFGSAFQTCAGQTEA
-824 SETLPMAQEMYA
+824 SPETVAMAQEMYA
-836 EWPFFRGLIRKLEN
+836 KWPFFRGLINKLEN

-865 NLVDKALQE
+865 NLVDKNLQE
-874 KFFKRILA
+874 KFFKRILS

-892 AISKHEVLLEEVPYL
+892 AVSQHESLLEEVPYL

-921 SYLQVRLIAQLRKRI
+921 SYLQVRLIAQLRERI
-936 SEEVGANGKAGKD
+936 SKEAESTAN
-949 RTLQA
+949 
-954 PESAA
+954 
-959 TVRDDKLLE
+959 VREDKLLE

>member
-1 MIEEKN
+1 
-7 SMKEKSEQLLERIKP
+7 MKENGDQLLERIKP

-35 DTIKRFEGDEVFGYV
+35 DTIKRLEGEEVFSYV

-59 MHRNKNGASEL
+59 MHRNKNGAAEL
-70 NAPSQKKLQEL
+70 NAPSQKKLEEL
-81 LNALDLDTAIK
+81 LSALDLDTAIK

-132 SQFFGGN
+132 SQFFGDTK
-139 SLKPEQLL
+139 LKSEQLL

-179 QLLYKRDHPPFSKNE
+179 KLLYKRDHPPLSKNE
-194 AASIEAGLRSVVES
+194 AATIEAGLRSVVES

-243 VHQALEDECQKLEAS
+243 VHQALEDECLKLEET
-258 LGSHSSSAN
+258 LGQSIEPN
-267 NSTKNSANNS
+267 E
-277 TNNKGRNF
+277 TNGKAGRNF

-303 KEVTLNTLDYQRTVI
+303 KDVTLQTLDYQRTVI
-318 LNRYLKDLER
+318 LNRYLKELEG

-341 KSEALSQSLEKDT
+341 KSEALTRSLEQDT
-354 VARPAVTEKYAHR
+354 LALPAVTEKYAHR
-367 YGREPYRLKLLYIQ
+367 YAREPYRLKLLYIQ
-381 AKLRNTRDHKCEDS
+381 AKLRNTRDHNLEAG
-395 CQSYSRAEQFKAE
+395 QSYARAEQFKAE
-408 LLEIKDSLFNAGCR
+408 LLEIKDSLFDAGCR
-422 DSLLNLNRLIST
+422 DSLRNLSRLIAT

-455 DALDEVTKSQGILE
+455 DALDEITKSQGVVE
-469 TGYKGLDEE
+469 KGYKALTEDE
-478 AKMAWLTNELASKR
+478 KMKWLTSELSSKR
-492 PLIPGELHF
+492 PLIPGDLHF
-501 SQPTNETI
+501 SEPTNETI

-517 GQDLYGARA
+517 GQDLYGSRA
-526 LDTYIVSMTEHSSD
+526 LDTYIVSMTEYSSD

-590 IYKGYLE
+590 IYKSYLA

-634 IAQANHIELR
+634 IAQVNHIELR

-713 PQSDQELASEVDSEP
+713 PASQTATQEEAEKQVDSEP
-728 VHWWNFMEQLSTTS
+728 VHWWNFMEKLSTTS

-809 WYGFGSAFKTCLEGD
+809 WYGFGSAFQACTEAD
-824 SETLPMAQEMYA
+824 SETLAMAQEMYA
-836 EWPFFRGLIRKLEN
+836 QWPFFKGLVRKLEN
-850 ALAVADMDIAAYYSE
+850 ALAVADMDIAAYYSA

-936 SEEVGANGKAGKD
+936 SQETG
-949 RTLQA
+949 
-954 PESAA
+954 ESTA

>member
-1 MIEEKN
+1 MTEKRD
-7 SMKEKSEQLLERIKP
+7 QLLERIKP

-35 DTIKRFEGDEVFGYV
+35 DTIKRFEGEEVFGYV

-59 MHRNKNGASEL
+59 MHRNKSIDSEL
-70 NAPSQKKLQEL
+70 NLANHQKLQEL
-81 LNALDLDTAIK
+81 LNALDLDTSIK

-132 SQFFGGN
+132 SEFFGGSN
-139 SLKPEQLL
+139 LEPQQLL
-147 DVLNNLDIEI
+147 NVLNNLDIEI

-179 QLLYKRDHPPFSKNE
+179 QLLYKRDHPPLSKHE
-194 AASIEAGLRSVVES
+194 SSAIEAGLRSVVES

-228 GVYHFDHVIIDAVID
+228 GIYHFDHVVIDAVID
-243 VHQALEDECQKLEAS
+243 VHQSLEEECKKLEAN
-258 LGSHSSSAN
+258 LNAN
-267 NSTKNSANNS
+267 SETKSKTNSTNNS
-277 TNNKGRNF
+277 TNNNRNF

-303 KEVTLNTLDYQRTVI
+303 KDVTLQTLDYQHSVI

-335 SANWTE
+335 SANWIDQTE
-341 KSEALSQSLEKDT
+341 AFSRSLEHDSL
-354 VARPAVTEKYAHR
+354 ALPAVTQKYAHR
-367 YGREPYRLKLLYIQ
+367 YALEPYRLKLLYIQ
-381 AKLRNTRDHKCEDS
+381 AKLRNTRDHKIEGTNAEF
-395 CQSYSRAEQFKAE
+395 YSSAAQFKSE
-408 LLEIKDSLFNAGCR
+408 LRVIKDSLVKAGCR
-422 DSLLNLNRLIST
+422 DSLHNLNRLIAT

-455 DALDEVTKSQGILE
+455 DALDEITKSQALLE
-469 TGYKGLDEE
+469 NGYRGLDET
-478 AKMAWLTNELASKR
+478 AKMAWLTSELASKR
-492 PLIPGELHF
+492 PLIPGDLHF
-501 SQPTNETI
+501 SQATNETI
-509 DVFRTMAQ
+509 EVFRTMAQ
-517 GQDLYGARA
+517 GQDRYGACA

-551 GIWASEHHPHRKV
+551 SIWASEHHPHRKI

-590 IYKGYLE
+590 IYKTYLE
-597 ELGNLQEIMI
+597 ERSNLQEIMI

-613 KNGGIVAANWELYK
+613 KNGGIVTANWELYK

-634 IAQANHIELR
+634 IAQANNIELR
-644 LFHGRGGSI
+644 LFHGRGGTI

-699 DQLAAAVLQATATQ
+699 DQLAAAVLQATAAQ
-713 PQSDQELASEVDSEP
+713 PQSDTELEAAAEADSGAENRTENSEP
-728 VHWWNFMEQLSTTS
+728 VHWFNFMEQLSTSS

-756 VEFFGQSTPIGELSK
+756 VEFFSQSTPIGELSK

-781 TAGSGS
+781 NAGSGS

-809 WYGFGSAFKTCLEGD
+809 WYGFGSAFQACLEANQ
-824 SETLPMAQEMYA
+824 ETSPETDREILAMTQEMYIK
-836 EWPFFRGLIRKLEN
+836 WPFFRGLINKLEN

-892 AISKHEVLLEEVPYL
+892 AVSQHQVLLEEVPYL

-921 SYLQVRLIAQLRKRI
+921 SYLQVRLIAQLRERI
-936 SEEVGANGKAGKD
+936 SKEGTETTADVK
-949 RTLQA
+949 Q
-954 PESAA
+954 
-959 TVRDDKLLE
+959 DKLLE

>member
-1 MIEEKN
+1 
-7 SMKEKSEQLLERIKP
+7 MKENGDQLLERIKP

-35 DTIKRFEGDEVFGYV
+35 DTIKRLEGEEVFSYV

-59 MHRNKNGASEL
+59 MHRNKNGAAEL
-70 NAPSQKKLQEL
+70 NAQSQKKLEEL
-81 LNALDLDTAIK
+81 LSALDLDTAIK

-132 SQFFGGN
+132 SQFFGGTK
-139 SLKPEQLL
+139 LKSEQLL

-179 QLLYKRDHPPFSKNE
+179 KLLYKRDHPPLSKNE
-194 AASIEAGLRSVVES
+194 AATIEAGLRSVVES

-243 VHQALEDECQKLEAS
+243 VHQALEDECLKLEET
-258 LGSHSSSAN
+258 LGQSNEPNKAN
-267 NSTKNSANNS
+267 AKA
-277 TNNKGRNF
+277 GRNF

-303 KEVTLNTLDYQRTVI
+303 KDVTLQTLDYQRTVI
-318 LNRYLKDLER
+318 LNRYLKELEG

-341 KSEALSQSLEKDT
+341 KSEALTRSLEQDT
-354 VARPAVTEKYAHR
+354 LALPAVTEKYAHR
-367 YGREPYRLKLLYIQ
+367 YAREPYRLKLLYIQ
-381 AKLRNTRDHKCEDS
+381 AKLRNTRDHNLEAG
-395 CQSYSRAEQFKAE
+395 QSYARAEQFKAE
-408 LLEIKDSLFNAGCR
+408 LLEIKNSLFDAGCR
-422 DSLLNLNRLIST
+422 DSLRNLCRLIAT

-455 DALDEVTKSQGILE
+455 DALDEITKSQGVLE
-469 TGYKGLDEE
+469 NGYKALKEDE
-478 AKMAWLTNELASKR
+478 KMKWLTGELASKR
-492 PLIPGELHF
+492 PLIPGDLHF
-501 SQPTNETI
+501 SEPTNETI

-517 GQDLYGARA
+517 GQDLYGSRA
-526 LDTYIVSMTEHSSD
+526 LDTYIVSMTEYSSD

-590 IYKGYLE
+590 IYKSYLA

-634 IAQANHIELR
+634 IAQVNHIELR

-713 PQSDQELASEVDSEP
+713 PATQNAAKTATQTATKQAAENQVDSEP
-728 VHWWNFMEQLSTTS
+728 VHWWNFMEKLSTTS
-742 FKAYRSLVYEDPQF
+742 FKAYRSLVYEDSQF

-809 WYGFGSAFKTCLEGD
+809 WYGFGSAFQACTEAD
-824 SETLPMAQEMYA
+824 SETLAMAQEMYA
-836 EWPFFRGLIRKLEN
+836 QWPFFKGLIRKLEN
-850 ALAVADMDIAAYYSE
+850 ALAVADMDIAAYYSA

-936 SEEVGANGKAGKD
+936 SEETG
-949 RTLQA
+949 
-954 PESAA
+954 ESTA

>member
-1 MIEEKN
+1 
-7 SMKEKSEQLLERIKP
+7 MKENGDQLLERIKP

-35 DTIKRFEGDEVFGYV
+35 DTIKRLEGEEVFSYV

-59 MHRNKNGASEL
+59 MHRNKNGAAEL
-70 NAPSQKKLQEL
+70 NAPSQKKLEEL
-81 LNALDLDTAIK
+81 LSALDLDTAIK

-132 SQFFGGN
+132 SQFFGDTK
-139 SLKPEQLL
+139 LKSEQLL

-179 QLLYKRDHPPFSKNE
+179 KLLYKRDHPPLSKNE
-194 AASIEAGLRSVVES
+194 AATIEAGLRSVVES

-243 VHQALEDECQKLEAS
+243 VHQGLEDECLKLEET
-258 LGSHSSSAN
+258 LGQSN
-267 NSTKNSANNS
+267 EPNK
-277 TNNKGRNF
+277 TNAKAGRNF

-303 KEVTLNTLDYQRTVI
+303 KDVTLQTLDYQRTVI
-318 LNRYLKDLER
+318 LNRYLKELEG

-341 KSEALSQSLEKDT
+341 KSEALTRSLEQDT
-354 VARPAVTEKYAHR
+354 LALPAVTEKYAHR
-367 YGREPYRLKLLYIQ
+367 YAREPYRLKLLYIQ
-381 AKLRNTRDHKCEDS
+381 AKLRNTRDHNLEAG
-395 CQSYSRAEQFKAE
+395 QSYARAEQFKAE
-408 LLEIKDSLFNAGCR
+408 LLEIKDSLFDAGCR
-422 DSLLNLNRLIST
+422 DSLRNLSRLIAT

-455 DALDEVTKSQGILE
+455 DALDEITKSQGVVE
-469 TGYKGLDEE
+469 NGYKALTEDE
-478 AKMAWLTNELASKR
+478 KMKWLTSELSSKR
-492 PLIPGELHF
+492 PLIPGDLHF
-501 SQPTNETI
+501 SEPTNETI

-517 GQDLYGARA
+517 GQDLYGSRA
-526 LDTYIVSMTEHSSD
+526 LDTYIVSMTEYSSD

-590 IYKGYLE
+590 IYKSYLA

-634 IAQANHIELR
+634 IAQVNHIELR

-713 PQSDQELASEVDSEP
+713 PATQNAVKTTTQSAAKQAAENQVDSEP
-728 VHWWNFMEQLSTTS
+728 VHWWNFMEKLSTTS

-809 WYGFGSAFKTCLEGD
+809 WYGFGSAFQACTEAD
-824 SETLPMAQEMYA
+824 SETLAMAQEMYA
-836 EWPFFRGLIRKLEN
+836 QWPFFKGLIRKLEN
-850 ALAVADMDIAAYYSE
+850 ALAVADMDIAAYYSA

-936 SEEVGANGKAGKD
+936 SEETG
-949 RTLQA
+949 
-954 PESAA
+954 ESKA

>member
-1 MIEEKN
+1 
-7 SMKEKSEQLLERIKP
+7 MKENGDQLLERIKP

-35 DTIKRFEGDEVFGYV
+35 DTIKRLEGEEVFSYV

-59 MHRNKNGASEL
+59 MHRNKNGAAEL
-70 NAPSQKKLQEL
+70 NAPSQKKLEKL
-81 LNALDLDTAIK
+81 LSALDLDTAIK

-132 SQFFGGN
+132 SQFFGDTK
-139 SLKPEQLL
+139 LKSEQLL

-179 QLLYKRDHPPFSKNE
+179 KLLYKRDHPPLSKNE
-194 AASIEAGLRSVVES
+194 AATIEAGLRSVVES

-243 VHQALEDECQKLEAS
+243 VHQALEDECLKLEET
-258 LGSHSSSAN
+258 LGQSIEPN
-267 NSTKNSANNS
+267 E
-277 TNNKGRNF
+277 TNGKAGRNF

-303 KEVTLNTLDYQRTVI
+303 KDVTLQTLDYQRTVI
-318 LNRYLKDLER
+318 LNRYLKELEG

-341 KSEALSQSLEKDT
+341 KSEALTRSLEQDT
-354 VARPAVTEKYAHR
+354 LALPAVTEKYAHR
-367 YGREPYRLKLLYIQ
+367 YAREPYRLKLLYIQ
-381 AKLRNTRDHKCEDS
+381 AKLRNTRDHNLEAG
-395 CQSYSRAEQFKAE
+395 QSYARAEQFKAE
-408 LLEIKDSLFNAGCR
+408 LLEIKDSLFDAGCR
-422 DSLLNLNRLIST
+422 DSLRNLSRLIAT

-455 DALDEVTKSQGILE
+455 DALDEITKSQGVVE
-469 TGYKGLDEE
+469 KGYKALTEDE
-478 AKMAWLTNELASKR
+478 KMKWLTSELSSKR
-492 PLIPGELHF
+492 PLIPGDLHF
-501 SQPTNETI
+501 SEPTNETI

-517 GQDLYGARA
+517 GQDLYGSRA
-526 LDTYIVSMTEHSSD
+526 LDTYIVSMTEYSSD

-590 IYKGYLE
+590 IYKSYLA

-634 IAQANHIELR
+634 IAQVNHIELR

-713 PQSDQELASEVDSEP
+713 PATQNAAKTATQTATKQEAENQVDSEP
-728 VHWWNFMEQLSTTS
+728 VHWWNFMEKLSTTS

-809 WYGFGSAFKTCLEGD
+809 WYGFGSAFQACTEAD
-824 SETLPMAQEMYA
+824 SETLAMAQEMYA
-836 EWPFFRGLIRKLEN
+836 QWPFFKGLIRKLEN
-850 ALAVADMDIAAYYSE
+850 ALAVADMDIAAYYSA

-936 SEEVGANGKAGKD
+936 SEETG
-949 RTLQA
+949 
-954 PESAA
+954 ESTA

>member
-1 MIEEKN
+1 MTEKRD
-7 SMKEKSEQLLERIKP
+7 QLLERIKP

-35 DTIKRFEGDEVFGYV
+35 DTIKRFEGEEVFGYV

-59 MHRNKNGASEL
+59 MHRNKGIDEEL
-70 NAPSQKKLQEL
+70 NQPHHQKLQEL
-81 LNALDLDTAIK
+81 LSALDLDTSIK

-132 SQFFGGN
+132 SEFFGGSN
-139 SLKPEQLL
+139 LEPQQLL
-147 DVLNNLDIEI
+147 NVLNNLDIEI

-179 QLLYKRDHPPFSKNE
+179 QLLYKRDHPPLSKHE
-194 AASIEAGLRSVVES
+194 SAAIEAGLRSVVES

-228 GVYHFDHVIIDAVID
+228 GIYHFDHVVIDAVID
-243 VHQALEDECQKLEAS
+243 VHQSLEEECKKVEALLEPNSKTNGKINPRTNPQTYPKTNPKTS
-258 LGSHSSSAN
+258 LETCAAPDAN
-267 NSTKNSANNS
+267 TSNN
-277 TNNKGRNF
+277 NRNF

-303 KEVTLNTLDYQRTVI
+303 KDVTLQTLDYQRSVI

-335 SANWTE
+335 SANWIDQTE
-341 KSEALSQSLEKDT
+341 AFSQSLEQDSL
-354 VARPAVTEKYAHR
+354 ALPAVTQKYGHR
-367 YGREPYRLKLLYIQ
+367 YALEPYRLKLLYIQ
-381 AKLRNTRDHKCEDS
+381 AKLRNTRDHRSEGTS
-395 CQSYSRAEQFKAE
+395 GEFYSSAAQFKAE
-408 LLEIKDSLFNAGCR
+408 LRIIKESLVKAGCR
-422 DSLLNLNRLIST
+422 DSLRNLNRLIAT

-455 DALDEVTKSQGILE
+455 DALDEITKSQALLE
-469 TGYKGLDEE
+469 NGYKGLNETE
-478 AKMAWLTNELASKR
+478 KMAWLTSELASKR
-492 PLIPGELHF
+492 PLIPGDLHF
-501 SQPTNETI
+501 SQATNETI
-509 DVFRTMAQ
+509 EVFRTLAQ
-517 GQDLYGARA
+517 GQDLYGSCA
-526 LDTYIVSMTEHSSD
+526 LDTYIVSMTEYSSD

-551 GIWASEHHPHRKV
+551 GIWASEHHPHRKI

-590 IYKGYLE
+590 IYKTYLE

-613 KNGGIVAANWELYK
+613 KNGGIVTANWELYK

-634 IAQANHIELR
+634 IAQANDIELR
-644 LFHGRGGSI
+644 LFHGRGGTI

-699 DQLAAAVLQATATQ
+699 DQLAAAVLQATAAQ
-713 PQSDQELASEVDSEP
+713 PHGETDSEP
-728 VHWWNFMEQLSTTS
+728 AQWWNFMEQLSQSS
-742 FKAYRSLVYEDPQF
+742 FNAYRSLVYEDPQF
-756 VEFFGQSTPIGELSK
+756 VEFFSQSTPIGELSK

-809 WYGFGSAFKTCLEGD
+809 WYGFGSAFQTCAEQTKA
-824 SETLPMAQEMYA
+824 SPETLAMAQEMYIK
-836 EWPFFRGLIRKLEN
+836 WPFFRGLINKLEN

-865 NLVDKALQE
+865 NLVDKNLQE

-892 AISKHEVLLEEVPYL
+892 AVSQHESLLEEVPYL

-921 SYLQVRLIAQLRKRI
+921 SYLQVRLIAQLRERI
-936 SEEVGANGKAGKD
+936 SKEAESKAN
-949 RTLQA
+949 
-954 PESAA
+954 
-959 TVRDDKLLE
+959 VREDKLLE

>member
-1 MIEEKN
+1 MNKG
-7 SMKEKSEQLLERIKP
+7 EQLLERIKP

-35 DTIKRFEGDEVFGYV
+35 DTIKRFEGAEVFGYV

-59 MHRNKNGASEL
+59 MHRNKSGDAEL
-70 NAPSQKKLQEL
+70 ILANQQKLQEL
-81 LNALDLDTAIK
+81 LNALDLDTSIK

-118 HDSSGERKY
+118 HDSRGERKY
-127 EKDSL
+127 ERDSL
-132 SQFFGGN
+132 SEFFAGV
-139 SLKPEQLL
+139 SLEPQQLL
-147 DVLNNLDIEI
+147 SVLNNLDIEI

-179 QLLYKRDHPPFSKNE
+179 QLLYKRDHPPLSKHE
-194 AASIEAGLRSVVES
+194 SAAIEAGLRSVVES

-228 GVYHFDHVIIDAVID
+228 GIYHFDHVVIDAVID
-243 VHQALEDECQKLEAS
+243 VHQSLEEECKKLEAS
-258 LGSHSSSAN
+258 LSTQTSIKN
-267 NSTKNSANNS
+267 NN
-277 TNNKGRNF
+277 RNF

-303 KEVTLNTLDYQRTVI
+303 KDVTLQTLDYQRSVI
-318 LNRYLKDLER
+318 LNRYLKDLEG

-335 SANWTE
+335 SANWIDQTE
-341 KSEALSQSLEKDT
+341 TFSRSLDEDSLALPT
-354 VARPAVTEKYAHR
+354 VTQKYAHR
-367 YGREPYRLKLLYIQ
+367 YALEPYRLKLLYIQ
-381 AKLRNTRDHKCEDS
+381 AKLRNTRDHKIES
-395 CQSYSRAEQFKAE
+395 TSAEYYANADQFKGE
-408 LLEIKDSLFNAGCR
+408 LRVIKESLLKAGCR
-422 DSLLNLNRLIST
+422 DSLHNLNRLIAT

-455 DALDEVTKSQGILE
+455 DALDEITKSQALLKN
-469 TGYKGLDEE
+469 GYKGLDET
-478 AKMAWLTNELASKR
+478 AKMAWLTSELASKR
-492 PLIPGELHF
+492 PLIPGDLHF
-501 SQPTNETI
+501 SQATNETI
-509 DVFRTMAQ
+509 EVFRTMAQ
-517 GQDLYGARA
+517 GQDLYGSCA

-551 GIWASEHHPHRKV
+551 NIWASDHHPNREI

-578 APQMFQELLDNP
+578 APQMFQELLDNH
-590 IYKGYLE
+590 IYKKYLE

-613 KNGGIVAANWELYK
+613 KNGGIVTANWELYK

-634 IAQANHIELR
+634 IAQANDIELR
-644 LFHGRGGSI
+644 LFHGRGGTI

-713 PQSDQELASEVDSEP
+713 PQAENEVDSEP
-728 VHWWNFMEQLSTTS
+728 VQWWSFMEQLSASS
-742 FKAYRSLVYEDPQF
+742 FNAYRSLVYEDPQF
-756 VEFFGQSTPIGELSK
+756 VDFFSQSTPIGELSK

-809 WYGFGSAFKTCLEGD
+809 WYGFGSAFKDCLEAGEKAGQEPGQALGEESKND
-824 SETLPMAQEMYA
+824 KAETLAMAQEMYRQ
-836 EWPFFRGLIRKLEN
+836 WPFFRGLISKLEN

-865 NLVDKALQE
+865 NLVEKGLQE

-882 EYECTKKFVL
+882 EYECTKNFVL
-892 AISKHEVLLEEVPYL
+892 AVSQHQALLEEVPYL

-921 SYLQVRLIAQLRKRI
+921 SYLQVRLIAQLRERI
-936 SEEVGANGKAGKD
+936 SKEAETTADVK
-949 RTLQA
+949 Q
-954 PESAA
+954 
-959 TVRDDKLLE
+959 DKLLE